1 LFQGAAGAAVHFL
14 GSTPGL
20 FIVGSF
26 GILIMWIYGNLWIT
40 GMLFIVGGMQR
51 SGCLACTRFS

>member
-1 LFQGAAGAAVHFL
+1 LFQGAAGAAIHFL

-26 GILIMWIYGNLWIT
+26 GILIMWIYGNFWIT

-51 SGCLACTRFS
+51 SGC

>member
-1 LFQGAAGAAVHFL
+1 LFQGAAGTAIRFL

-20 FIVGSF
+20 FIAGSF
-26 GILIMWIYGNLWIT
+26 GILVMWIYGNFWIA

-51 SGCLACTRFS
+51 SGG